1 MTTVAR
7 TVGTGGSTL
16 TAVEHDRQNL
26 PARPT
31 HVAVDLCLFADV
43 ALWDV
48 PTGQEVTSSTAVVL
62 SGRCGPRGSTIKGDP
77 QTAHSCSL
85 SLPFQRTALCYAVL
99 LSL

>member
-1 MTTVAR
+1 VTTVAR

-31 HVAVDLCLFADV
+31 HVAVDLCIFADV

-48 PTGQEVTSSTAVVL
+48 PTG
-62 SGRCGPRGSTIKGDP
+62 
-77 QTAHSCSL
+77 
-85 SLPFQRTALCYAVL
+85 
-99 LSL
+99 